1 MRFLSMQFDEEKIE
15 PGKIGLDHMN
25 RLDCQIPSLMS
36 VFYNLALKMLG
47 LGQRILEFYNI
58 YFQDSMFTQK
68 KIIKLI
74 EKIDVTMADI
84 NNDQEL
90 INRRIDNFIKR
101 CQACRAAGGHQ
112 FEMKLHKSR
121 KKLMFD
127 KNSVS

>member
-47 LGQRILEFYNI
+47 LGQRILEFYNS

-68 KIIKLI
+68 KI
-74 EKIDVTMADI
+74 
-84 NNDQEL
+84 N
-90 INRRIDNFIKR
+90 
-101 CQACRAAGGHQ
+101 
-112 FEMKLHKSR
+112 
-121 KKLMFD
+121 
-127 KNSVS
+127 